1 LKIVQ
6 TVLLSC
12 FLLLIGSD
20 LAAQV
25 KASLKVPFGDSVIN
39 KGKDTIK
46 KKYGKDSVHY
56 PIRDKRGDFLS
67 DPSNN
72 PFELHDTAVLKRRV
86 EYNPAA
92 KSYYITEMVAGKP
105 QRIPATLTFDEFW
118 KLKTKKDEDA
128 YFMQRANSLGTLNRK
143 MTRPKAKVYD
153 SYFDRLFGKT
163 GSDLKV
169 DIRPVGEI
177 NIKAGYQGQN
187 VANPTLPEA
196 ARKNGGFDFDANTNF
211 SMNASIG
218 DKLKIPINLN
228 SLSNLGFD
236 NQIKLNYRGKKD
248 EIVKSIDAGNIN
260 YISRST
266 LIPSTQNLF
275 GVKAQFQFGRL
286 FVTAAIA
293 NQKSQRQSM
302 NLQGGTSTQHFQ
314 KRLDDYEENRHF
326 LLAQYFRNNYNTAM
340 SNLPIVNSQAQ
351 VKRIEVW
358 VTNRNGQ
365 TTNARDIVGLADLGE
380 AKPSK
385 KSLETNPGNLY
396 PDNGSNS
403 LYSSLI
409 KDTRSRNPSD
419 VTSVLSNPM
428 PGVVLRASEDYERTF
443 ARKLTE
449 NEYFFNPQIG
459 FLSLNIPLQPDE
471 VLAVA
476 FQYTYNGRVYQ
487 VGEFSDNIALNPNN
501 GVQQIMFLKLL
512 KATTQRTDLPIWD
525 LMMKNVYSLDLFG
538 TIQPTDFQLN
548 VLYEDP
554 SLGQKRYLP
563 ITDNDT
569 SVKGKALIKILRLDR
584 LNNRND
590 QQSDGVFDYVEGFT
604 VLSKMGRIVFPLL
617 EPFGED
623 LKNIAFK
630 ELFKKDSATAK
641 KYLFP
646 QLYRNIKAEAQTYT
660 NLNRYIMEG
669 QVKGAGGGSEISLNA
684 FNVPQG
690 SVSVRAG
697 GQILKEGTDYIV
709 DYGSGTVRIINP
721 GILSSNI
728 PVNVSFENNLGF
740 GFQERGFRALRLDY
754 VASKNFN
761 IGFSTQR
768 LSERPFFTKT
778 NFGSDPIKNAMYGLD
793 FNYKGELPSVTRALN
808 KLPFYKTKAKS
819 YITAYGEAA
828 YLQPGHAQQI
838 GKGASGLVYL
848 DDFESTRTNIDLRFP
863 FTSWALASTPVPFDE
878 ASTIPQSIDYN
889 KNRAR
894 IAWYTI
900 EPTLQDRNS
909 SNNPLSPNLA
919 ALSDP
924 RVRQVFTNELFPNK
938 TTNITDV
945 QLPTFDLTYYPS
957 DRGPY
962 NFNFKDLNSK
972 GQFGNPAEKWGGIMR
987 SLDQT
992 DFETNVIEYVEFWMQ
1007 NPFLDKKINSGKL
1020 ILNLGNV
1027 SEDILKDGRRFYE
1040 NGLPTAVN
1048 DTSNYETSI
1057 WGKVPTNP
1065 IQVTNAFSNNP
1076 DDRKFQDV
1084 GFDGL
1089 DDAGEIIKRKD
1100 FIDHI
1105 KQIPGLSPAVR
1116 DSINKDPSADNYK
1129 WYRDDSYTATNA
1141 GILDRYKYFNNPQ
1154 GNSPVAGTSVFS
1166 SAATMLPDNE
1176 DLNRDNTLNESES
1189 YWEYTINLSN
1199 ESLGVGKNF
1208 ITDTK
1213 QVPVTYADGTQRNE
1227 DWYLFRVPIR
1237 VPSAQR
1243 KAIGGI
1249 ADFRSIRFMRM
1260 YLTGF
1265 ANPVT
1270 LRFAKLDLVRN
1281 QWRQY
1286 ANEIDGSGN
1295 YTPVIDK
1302 SSSINTLAV
1311 SIEQNGSRQPVNY
1324 IIPPGIERVQLLSNN
1339 GVNLLQNE
1347 QALSVQLNN
1356 LQKGKSPRG
1365 VFKTMNID
1373 IRKYG
1378 NLSMFLHA
1386 ESQTPTVLSTNK
1398 GDITAVIRMGQD
1410 FQNNFYEI
1418 RIPLKV
1424 TPAGTYSIAQ
1434 TDVVWPAENSLN
1446 LNLNDLVNLKLERD
1460 KRHFSYTEKFPTKEI
1475 LPDNNLV
1482 QRYSVMGNPNLGEIR
1497 GILIAF
1503 ENTST
1508 QNSINAEVWVN
1519 ELRLSDMDESG
1530 SYAALGRMDMLLAD
1544 LGNISLSMNKR
1555 TAGFGTIEQ
1564 SMNQRARTGVTQFDI
1579 ATNIEAGKLLPKQ
1592 IKISIPVYASL
1603 NKSIE
1608 NPEYDPFNKDIKYD
1622 QEVSS
1627 LKGHQRDSVVNLSA
1641 NQSTIKTLNF
1651 TNVRVLPKGK
1661 PNLLSISNFDVSF
1674 SYSQLLQTS
1683 PVIDQN
1689 KMTKQRGAIGYT
1701 FNNQVKSFEPFRKLI
1716 KTNWAW
1722 LTWLKDI
1729 NLSPAPSLISYRTV
1743 LDRQYG
1749 EYTPRIINSS
1759 DRAIENVETTYDK
1772 YFTKSQLFNLR
1783 WPFTRSLNMDFN
1795 ANMNSRIIEPDG
1807 ANSSLSSKD
1816 LLTRIVPII
1825 NSGRNTLYSQK
1836 AMVRYDIPTAKLP
1849 LTNWILANVN
1859 AVTSYNW
1866 IGGSRLAD
1874 QTNLFGNTIENTLAY
1889 QATAQFNF
1897 TSLYKKSKYL
1907 NAAISEERVEA
1918 KQAITNPLATKILM
1932 TKAEAL
1938 AGKIGKARDSTLKK
1952 WREARRQERIAQRV
1966 LKANE
1971 PIIVPGGVKTIA
1983 SFLTML
1989 KTANADYTESF
2000 NSRLPGYEGN
2010 VEFLNETGTGLS
2022 PTIDYMFLGRQPD
2035 ANWLDK
2041 LNSSSK
2047 INSNPNFNMMFR
2059 QSFDQKFSFRMMV
2072 EPVKSLIIDVVV
2084 NKSFSKEY
2092 SELFKDTSINS
2103 IGDKYTPT
2111 HNNPLSAGGFNIS
2124 YMALN
2129 TFFSTH
2135 NPNVI
2140 STQFKAFESY
2150 RQKISINV
2158 ASNSYY
2164 ANPTGKKEAIKLDK
2178 DGYAVGYGKYAQD
2191 VLIPAFIA
2199 AYTGQDPQKVSLL
2212 NQTNSSIRSNPFSGM
2227 LPKPN
2232 WTILYNGLA
2241 KTKLLSDIFSNI
2253 TLTHGYNSNLSMNGF
2268 TSSLMYADTGRRNAP
2283 SFLDTVSKN
2292 YIPYFLVPNITISER
2307 MEPLI
2312 GINLTTVT
2320 QWSLRFEY
2328 KKSRILSLS
2337 LIDYQLSE
2345 NNSTEFV
2352 FGTAYRKKGL
2362 KLPFTIPGLNNNKLN
2377 NDLTIRFDM
2386 SIRDVYNSNSRLDQK
2401 EAYGTGGQK
2410 EVTIQPSIDYV
2421 LNSKINLKFFFD
2433 QRRTTPYISSSPPI
2447 TNTRAGVNIRIA
2459 L

>member
-1 LKIVQ
+1 LKIIQ
-6 TVLLSC
+6 TVLIS
-12 FLLLIGSD
+12 FFVLLLGGD
-20 LAAQV
+20 VAAQV
-25 KASLKVPFGDSVIN
+25 KTSLKVPFAENIIY
-39 KGKDTIK
+39 KGKDSIK
-46 KKYGKDSVHY
+46 KKYAKDSIHY
-56 PIRDKRGDFLS
+56 PIKDKRGDFLS
-67 DPSNN
+67 EPSNN
-72 PFELHDTAVLKRRV
+72 PFEFRDTSVLKRRV
-86 EYNPAA
+86 EYHAA
-92 KSYYITEMVAGKP
+92 SKSYFITEMIADKP

-118 KLKTKKDEDA
+118 KLKTKKDEEA
-128 YFMQRANSLGTLNRK
+128 YFRQRANSLGTLNRK
-143 MTRPKAKVYD
+143 IIRPKVKVYN

-163 GSDLKV
+163 DTNLKV
-169 DIRPVGEI
+169 SIKPVGEI
-177 NIKAGYQGQN
+177 NMMAGYQGQN
-187 VANPTLPEA
+187 VANPILPEA
-196 ARKNGGFDFDANTNF
+196 ARKNGGFDFSANTNF

-218 DKLKIPINLN
+218 DKLKIPININ

-236 NQIKLNYRGKKD
+236 NQIKLNYTGKKD

-275 GVKAQFQFGRL
+275 GVKTQLQFGRL

-293 NQKSQRQSM
+293 NQKSQRQSI
-302 NLQGGTSTQHFQ
+302 NLQGGNTTQHFQ

-326 LLAQYFRNNYNTAM
+326 LLAQYFRDNYNKAM
-340 SNLPIVNSQAQ
+340 GNLPLVNTQAQ

-380 AKPSK
+380 SKPSK
-385 KSLETNPGNLY
+385 KSFETNPGNVY

-403 LYSSLI
+403 LYSSII
-409 KDTRSRNPSD
+409 KDPSSRNPSQ
-419 VTSVLSNPM
+419 VSNVLNLPPLS
-428 PGVVLRASEDYERTF
+428 LSSSEDYERTF
-443 ARKLTE
+443 ARKLSE

-476 FQYTYNGRVYQ
+476 FQYTYNGKVFQ
-487 VGEFSDNIALNPNN
+487 VGEFSNDVALNPNN

-512 KATTQRTDLPIWD
+512 KATTQRTDRPIWD

-563 ITDNDT
+563 YTDKA
-569 SVKGKALIKILRLDR
+569 VEGQALIKILHLDR

-590 QQSDGVFDYVEGFT
+590 PQPDGVFDYVEGFT

-617 EPFGED
+617 EPFGRD
-623 LKNIAFK
+623 LDSLAFSTKAIAVK
-630 ELFKKDSATAK
+630 E

-646 QLYRNIKAEAQTYT
+646 QLYRNIKADAQTYT
-660 NLNRYIMEG
+660 NLNRFVMEG
-669 QVKGAGGGSEISLNA
+669 EVKGAGGGAEISLNA
-684 FNVPQG
+684 FNVPPG

-697 GQILKEGTDYIV
+697 GQILKEGLDYLV

-761 IGFSTQR
+761 IGFSTER

-778 NFGSDPIKNAMYGLD
+778 NFGSDPIKNALYGMD
-793 FNYKGELPSVTRALN
+793 FNYKGELPGVTNALN

-819 YITAYGEAA
+819 YLSAYGEVA
-828 YLQPGHAQQI
+828 YLKPGHAQQI
-838 GKGASGLVYL
+838 GKGGSGLVYL

-863 FTSWALASTPVPFDE
+863 FTSWTLASTPYRDIKDNTITTYEE
-878 ASTIPQSIDYN
+878 ATLLDSIDYN
-889 KNRAR
+889 KRRAR

-900 EPTLQDRNS
+900 EPTLQNRNS
-909 SNNPLSPNLA
+909 SNNPLSANLA

-924 RVRQVFTNELFPNK
+924 RIRQVFTNELFPNK

-945 QLPTFDLTYYPS
+945 QLPTFDLTYYPK

-962 NFNFKDLNSK
+962 NYHLKDLDTK
-972 GQFGNPAEKWGGIMR
+972 GQFNHPAEKWGGIMR
-987 SLDQT
+987 ALDQT
-992 DFETNVIEYVEFWMQ
+992 DFETNVIEYVEFWVQ
-1007 NPFLDKKINSGKL
+1007 DPFIKSSATKGQLV
-1020 ILNLGNV
+1020 LNLGNV

-1040 NGLPTAVN
+1040 NGIPTPNILA
-1048 DTSNYETSI
+1048 SI
-1057 WGKVPTNP
+1057 DSSTWGRVPINP
-1065 IQVTNAFSNNP
+1065 IQITNAFSNNP
-1076 DDRKFQDV
+1076 DDRNYQDV
-1084 GFDGL
+1084 GFDGI
-1089 DDAGEIIKRKD
+1089 DDDGERVKRKT
-1100 FIDHI
+1100 FID
-1105 KQIPGLSPAVR
+1105 QLATQGLGEVVKR
-1116 DSINKDPSADNYK
+1116 EMTNDPSADNYK
-1129 WYRDDSYTATNA
+1129 WYRDNAYTTINA

-1154 GNSPVAGTSVFS
+1154 GNSPVAGTSVYS

-1189 YWEYTINLSN
+1189 YWEYVIDLKKGN
-1199 ESLGVGKNF
+1199 LGVGSNY

-1213 QVPVTYADGTQRNE
+1213 QVAVTYADGTAHTE

-1237 VPSAQR
+1237 DTKKKS
-1243 KAIGGI
+1243 IGGI
-1249 ADFRSIRFMRM
+1249 SDFRSIRFMRM
-1260 YLTGF
+1260 YMTGF
-1265 ANPVT
+1265 EDSIT
-1270 LRFAKLDLVRN
+1270 MRFAKLDLVRN

-1295 YTPVIDK
+1295 YKTLAFDNTTV
-1302 SSSINTLAV
+1302 NTLAV
-1311 SIEQNGSRQPVNY
+1311 SIEQNGSRQPINY

-1339 GVNLLQNE
+1339 GVNLMQNE

-1386 ESQTPTVLSTNK
+1386 ESQIPSTNISN
-1398 GDITAVIRMGQD
+1398 GDITAVIRMGPD

-1418 RIPLKV
+1418 RIPLKM
-1424 TPAGTYSIAQ
+1424 TPAGTYTNAQ
-1434 TDVVWPAENSLN
+1434 SAIVWPAENSLN
-1446 LNLNDLVNLKLERD
+1446 LNLIDLVNLKLDRD
-1460 KRHFSYTEKFPTKEI
+1460 KKHLSNTEKYSMDIMSGT
-1475 LPDNNLV
+1475 NTG

-1497 GILIAF
+1497 GILVAF
-1503 ENTST
+1503 ENTSS

-1530 SYAALGRMDMLLAD
+1530 SYAALGRMDLILAD

-1564 SMNQRARTGVTQFDI
+1564 NMNQRARTGLTQFDL
-1579 ATNIEAGKLLPKQ
+1579 ATNIDAGKLLPKQ
-1592 IKISIPVYASL
+1592 VKMSIPIFASL

-1622 QEVSS
+1622 KEISTLQ
-1627 LKGHQRDSVVNLSA
+1627 GRQRDSVVNLST
-1641 NQSTIKTLNF
+1641 NQATIKTLNF
-1651 TNVRVLPKGK
+1651 TNVRLLPKGK
-1661 PNLLSISNFDVSF
+1661 ANLFSISNFDLSY

-1683 PVIDQN
+1683 PVIEQN

-1701 FNNQVKSFEPFRKLI
+1701 FNNQVKSIEPFRKLI

-1729 NLSPAPSLISYRTV
+1729 NFSPAPSLISYRTV

-1749 EYTPRIINSS
+1749 AYTPRIINSS
-1759 DRAIENVETTYDK
+1759 DRTIDKVETTYDK
-1772 YFTKSQLFNLR
+1772 YFTKSQLFTMR

-1795 ANMNSRIIEPDG
+1795 ANMNSRIDEPDG
-1807 ANSSLSSKD
+1807 PNGSLSSKD
-1816 LLTRIVPII
+1816 LITRMIPFI

-1836 AMVRYDIPTAKLP
+1836 AMVRYDIPTNKLP
-1849 LTNWILANVN
+1849 LTNWILANLN
-1859 AVTSYNW
+1859 AATSYNW
-1866 IGGSRLAD
+1866 IGSSRLAVD
-1874 QTNLFGNTIENTLAY
+1874 LGNTIENTLAY
-1889 QATAQFNF
+1889 QAMAQFNF
-1897 TSLYKKSKYL
+1897 TMLYKKSKYL
-1907 NAAISEERVEA
+1907 NAAISTVNNTA
-1918 KQAITNPLATKILM
+1918 KQTITNPLATKILM
-1932 TKAEAL
+1932 TKEEAL
-1938 AGKIGKARDSTLKK
+1938 FGITGKARDATLKK
-1952 WREARRQERIAQRV
+1952 WRAARRQERIAQRV

-1971 PIIVPGGVKTIA
+1971 PIQVLGGIKTIA
-1983 SFLTML
+1983 QFLTML
-1989 KTANADYTESF
+1989 KTASGDYTESF
-2000 NSRLPGYEGN
+2000 NSRLPGYDGN
-2010 VEFLNETGTGLS
+2010 VEFINKTGTGFS

-2035 ANWLDK
+2035 SNWLNDQYVHHQIK
-2041 LNSSSK
+2041 RD
-2047 INSNPNFNMMFR
+2047 PNFNMIFR
-2059 QSFDQKFSFRMMV
+2059 QTFDQKLSFRMMV
-2072 EPVKSLIIDVVV
+2072 EPVKSLIIDVVF

-2092 SELFKDTSINS
+2092 TELFKDTNS
-2103 IGDKYTPT
+2103 YTGVDNPKYDNPT
-2111 HNNPLSAGGFNIS
+2111 HANPLSAGGFNIS

-2140 STQFKAFESY
+2140 STQFKAFENY
-2150 RQKISINV
+2150 RQQISLRV
-2158 ASNSYY
+2158 ASNNSYWNNLSANKKITGGY
-2164 ANPTGKKEAIKLDK
+2164 AN
-2178 DGYAVGYGKYAQD
+2178 GYSKYAQD

-2232 WTILYNGLA
+2232 WNILYNGLS
-2241 KTKLLSDIFSNI
+2241 KSPILSSIFSNI

-2268 TSSLMYADTGRRNAP
+2268 TSSLMYADTGKRNAP

-2292 YIPYFLVPNITISER
+2292 YIPYFLIPNITISER

-2345 NNSTEFV
+2345 NNSTEFI
-2352 FGTAYRKKGL
+2352 FGTAFRKKGL
-2362 KLPFTIPGLNNNKLN
+2362 KLPFSLPGLTNNKLN
-2377 NDLTIRFDM
+2377 NDLTLRFDM

-2410 EVTIQPSIDYV
+2410 ELTIQPSIDYV
-2421 LNSKINLKFFFD
+2421 LNSRINLKFFFD

>member
-1 LKIVQ
+1 MKIVQ

-12 FLLLIGSD
+12 FLLLLGSK
-20 LAAQV
+20 LIAQV
-25 KASLKVPFGDSVIN
+25 KAGLKVPFADTTIS
-39 KGKDTIK
+39 KSKDTAK
-46 KKYGKDSVHY
+46 RKLVKDSVHF
-56 PIRDKRGDFLS
+56 PIQDRRGDFLS
-67 DPSNN
+67 DPSKN
-72 PFELHDTAVLKRRV
+72 PFEFRDTSVLKRRV
-86 EYNPAA
+86 EYDP
-92 KSYYITEMVAGKP
+92 KSNSYFITQMVAGKP
-105 QRIPATLTFDEFW
+105 QRIPATLSFDEFW
-118 KLKTKKDEDA
+118 KLKTNKDEQA

-143 MTRPKAKVYD
+143 VSRPKAKVYD

-169 DIRPVGEI
+169 DIKPVGEI
-177 NIKAGYQGQN
+177 NIMAGYQGQS

-196 ARKNGGFDFDANTNF
+196 ARKNGGFDFNANTNF

-236 NQIKLNYRGKKD
+236 NQIKLSYKGKKD
-248 EIVKSIDAGNIN
+248 EIIKSIDAGNIN

-275 GVKAQFQFGRL
+275 GVKTQLQFGRL
-286 FVTAAIA
+286 FITAAIA
-293 NQKSQRQSM
+293 NQKSQRQSV
-302 NLQGGTSTQHFQ
+302 NLQGGATTQHFQ

-326 LLAQYFRNNYNTAM
+326 LLAQYFRNNYNKAM
-340 SNLPIVNSQAQ
+340 SNLPVVTSQAQ
-351 VKRIEVW
+351 IKKIEVW

-365 TTNARDIVGLADLGE
+365 TTNARDVIGLADLGE
-380 AKPSK
+380 PLPQK
-385 KSLETNPGNLY
+385 KVLQTNPNNKY
-396 PDNGSNS
+396 PDNSSNS
-403 LYSSLI
+403 LYTAIINNPKS
-409 KDTRSRNPSD
+409 RSPTD
-419 VTSVLSNPM
+419 VSSVLAM
-428 PGVVLRASEDYERTF
+428 QGLRSAEDYERTF

-449 NEYFFNPQIG
+449 SEYFFNPQIG

-476 FQYTYNGRVYQ
+476 FQYTYNGKVYQ

-563 ITDNDT
+563 ESDD
-569 SVKGKALIKILRLDR
+569 SVKGKALIKILGLDR

-590 QQSDGVFDYVEGFT
+590 PQPDGVFDYVEGFT
-604 VLSKMGRIVFPLL
+604 VLSKMGRIVFPVL
-617 EPFGED
+617 EPFGAD
-623 LKNIAFK
+623 LEKSAFASAQMSGVK
-630 ELFKKDSATAK
+630 E

-646 QLYRNIKAEAQTYT
+646 ELYRNIKSEAQTYT
-660 NLNRYIMEG
+660 NLNRFIMEG

-754 VASKNFN
+754 MASKNFN
-761 IGFSTQR
+761 VGFSTER

-778 NFGSDPIKNAMYGLD
+778 NFGSDPIKNAMYGVD
-793 FNYKGELPSVTRALN
+793 FNYKGELPGVTKALN

-819 YITAYGEAA
+819 YITAFGEAA

-838 GKGASGLVYL
+838 GKGGSGLVYL

-863 FTSWALASTPVPFDE
+863 FTAWALSSTPMDRFVEGALSD
-878 ASTIPQSIDYN
+878 SIDYN

-909 SNNPLSPNLA
+909 NNNPLSSNVAL
-919 ALSDP
+919 LSDP
-924 RVRQVFTNELFPNK
+924 RVRQIFTNELFPNK

-945 QLPTFDLTYYPS
+945 QLPTFDMTYFPK

-962 NFNFKDLNSK
+962 NYNFKDLNSK
-972 GQFGNPAEKWGGIMR
+972 GQFVNPTQKWGGIMR
-987 SLDQT
+987 ALDQT
-992 DFETNVIEYVEFWMQ
+992 DFETNLIEYVEFWMQ
-1007 NPFLDKKINSGKL
+1007 DPFLKSPATSGQL
-1020 ILNLGNV
+1020 VLNLGNV

-1040 NGLPTAVN
+1040 NGMPTPNIPA
-1048 DTSNYETSI
+1048 SI
-1057 WGKVPTNP
+1057 DSSTWGNVPTNP

-1076 DDRKFQDV
+1076 DDRKYQDV

-1089 DDAGEIIKRKD
+1089 NDDQERVKRKNL
-1100 FIDHI
+1100 IDQI
-1105 KQIPGLSPAVR
+1105 TNPLVKQQFL
-1116 DSINKDPSADNYK
+1116 NDPSADNYK
-1129 WYRDDSYTATNA
+1129 WYRDETYNTTNA
-1141 GILDRYKYFNNPQ
+1141 GILDRYKFYNNPQ
-1154 GNSPVAGTSVFS
+1154 GNSPVAGNSIYS

-1176 DLNRDNTLNESES
+1176 DLNRDNTLNESEA
-1189 YWEYTINLSN
+1189 YWEYNIDLKREGLT
-1199 ESLGVGKNF
+1199 VGKNY

-1213 QVPVTYADGTQRNE
+1213 QVSVAYADGTQHTEN
-1227 DWYLFRVPIR
+1227 WYLFRVPIR
-1237 VPSAQR
+1237 DPQKKS
-1243 KAIGGI
+1243 IGGI
-1249 ADFRSIRFMRM
+1249 TDFRSIRFMRM
-1260 YLTGF
+1260 YMTGF
-1265 ANPVT
+1265 EDSIT
-1270 LRFAKLDLVRN
+1270 LRFAKLDLIRN

-1286 ANEIDGSGN
+1286 ANEVDSSGN
-1295 YTPVIDK
+1295 YKVIGPDNT
-1302 SSSINTLAV
+1302 SSINTLAV

-1324 IIPPGIERVQLLSNN
+1324 VIPPGIERVQLLSNN

-1347 QALSVQLNN
+1347 QALSVQINH
-1356 LQKGKSPRG
+1356 LQKGKTPRG
-1365 VFKTMNID
+1365 IFKTMNID

-1386 ESQTPTVLSTNK
+1386 ESQINSSNPIADKEL
-1398 GDITAVIRMGQD
+1398 TAIIRMGQD

-1424 TPAGTYSIAQ
+1424 TPKGTYSSVNAE
-1434 TDVVWPAENSLN
+1434 VVWPAENSLN
-1446 LNLNDLVNLKLERD
+1446 LNLNDLVNLKLQRD
-1460 KRHFSYTEKFPTKEI
+1460 KLHYSYTDKFGTVMTSGS
-1475 LPDNNLV
+1475 NAG

-1503 ENTST
+1503 ENNST
-1508 QNSINAEVWVN
+1508 KSQFVDAEVWIN
-1519 ELRLSDMDESG
+1519 ELRLSEMDESG
-1530 SYAALGRMDMLLAD
+1530 SYAALGKMDMILAD
-1544 LGNISLSMNKR
+1544 LGNISVSMNKR

-1564 SMNQRARTGVTQFDI
+1564 NMNQRAKTGVTQFDI
-1579 ATNIEAGKLLPKQ
+1579 ASNIDAGKLLPKQ
-1592 IKISIPVYASL
+1592 VKISIPVFAGL

-1622 QEVSS
+1622 KEISTLQG
-1627 LKGHQRDSVVNLSA
+1627 KQRDSVINLST
-1641 NQSTIKTLNF
+1641 NQSTVKTLNF

-1661 PNLLSISNFDVSF
+1661 STPLSISNFDLSY

-1683 PVIDQN
+1683 PVIEQN
-1689 KMTKQRGAIGYT
+1689 KVTKQRGAVGYT
-1701 FNNQVKSFEPFRKLI
+1701 FNNQAKSFEPFKKLI
-1716 KTNWAW
+1716 KTNSPW
-1722 LTWLKDI
+1722 LTWIKDI
-1729 NLSPAPSLISYRTV
+1729 NFNPAPSLISYRTV

-1749 EYTPRIINSS
+1749 EYTPRIVNAS
-1759 DRAIENVETTYDK
+1759 DRTIDKVETTYDK
-1772 YFTKSQLFNLR
+1772 YFTKSQLFNMR
-1783 WPFTRSLNMDFN
+1783 WPFTRSMNFDFS
-1795 ANMNSRIIEPDG
+1795 ANMNSRIDEPDG
-1807 ANSSLSSKD
+1807 PNGTLSSKD
-1816 LLTRIVPII
+1816 LLTRIVPVF

-1836 AMVRYDIPTAKLP
+1836 ATARYDLPTSKFP

-1859 AVTSYNW
+1859 ASTSYNW
-1866 IGGSRLAD
+1866 IGASRLAVD
-1874 QTNLFGNTIENTLAY
+1874 LGNTIENTLAY
-1889 QATAQFNF
+1889 QGSVQFNF
-1897 TSLYKKSKYL
+1897 QTLYKKSKFL
-1907 NAAISEERVEA
+1907 NAALNEQSSGP
-1918 KQAITNPLATKILM
+1918 KQSITNPLASKILM

-1938 AGKIGKARDSTLKK
+1938 AGKTGKERDSTLKK
-1952 WREARRQERIAQRV
+1952 WREARRQERIAQNV
-1966 LKANE
+1966 LKANQAIYVPDGIK
-1971 PIIVPGGVKTIA
+1971 PIA
-1983 SFLTML
+1983 RFLTML
-1989 KTANADYTESF
+1989 KTASGDYTESF
-2000 NSRLPGYEGN
+2000 NSRLPGYDGN
-2010 VEFLNETGTGLS
+2010 VEFLNKTGTGFS
-2022 PTIDYMFLGRQPD
+2022 PTIDYMFLGKQPD
-2035 ANWLDK
+2035 SNWLNEQYANHQIKRD
-2041 LNSSSK
+2041 
-2047 INSNPNFNMMFR
+2047 PNFNMIFR
-2059 QSFDQKFSFRMMV
+2059 QNFDQKFAFRMML
-2072 EPVKSLIIDVVV
+2072 EPMKSLIIDLNI
-2084 NKSFSKEY
+2084 NKSFTKEY
-2092 SELFKDTSINS
+2092 TELFKDTNS
-2103 IGDKYTPT
+2103 YYGVTNPKYDNPT
-2111 HNNPLSAGGFNIS
+2111 HANPLSAGGFNIS

-2135 NPNVI
+2135 NPNII

-2150 RQKISINV
+2150 RQTISLRV
-2158 ASNSYY
+2158 AA
-2164 ANPTGKKEAIKLDK
+2164 ANGYWNTVGKKATTA
-2178 DGYAVGYGKYAQD
+2178 DGYALGYSKYAQD
-2191 VLIPAFIA
+2191 VLIPAFLA
-2199 AYTGQDPQKVSLL
+2199 AYTGQDPQKVNLL
-2212 NQTNSSIRSNPFSGM
+2212 NQNNSSIRSNPFSGM

-2232 WTILYNGLA
+2232 WNIIYNGLA
-2241 KTKLLSDIFSNI
+2241 KTPFLSTIFSNI

-2292 YIPYFLVPNITISER
+2292 YVPYFLVPNITISEK

-2312 GINLTTVT
+2312 GINVTTLS
-2320 QWSLRFEY
+2320 QWSLRFDY

-2377 NDLTIRFDM
+2377 NDLTLRFDIA
-2386 SIRDVYNSNSRLDQK
+2386 IRDVYNSNSRLDQK

-2410 EVTIQPSIDYV
+2410 DVTIQPSIDYV
-2421 LNSKINLKFFFD
+2421 LNSKINLKLFFD
-2433 QRRTTPYISSSPPI
+2433 QRKTTPYISSSPPI

>member
-1 LKIVQ
+1 MRILQ
-6 TVLLSC
+6 TVLLFC
-12 FLLLIGSD
+12 FLLLFGSN
-20 LAAQV
+20 LAAQG
-25 KASLKVPFGDSVIN
+25 KAGLKVPFADTIIN

-46 KKYGKDSVHY
+46 RKFGKDSVHF
-56 PIRDKRGDFLS
+56 PISDKRGDFLS
-67 DPSNN
+67 DPSKN
-72 PFELHDTAVLKRRV
+72 PFEFHDTSVLKRRV
-86 EYNPAA
+86 EYDPAN
-92 KSYYITEMVAGKP
+92 KNYYITEMVAGKP
-105 QRIPATLTFDEFW
+105 QRIPATLSFDEFW
-118 KLKTKKDEDA
+118 KLKTNKDEQA

-143 MTRPKAKVYD
+143 ITRPKAKVYD

-169 DIRPVGEI
+169 DIKPVGEI
-177 NIKAGYQGQN
+177 NIRAGYQGQN

-196 ARKNGGFDFDANTNF
+196 ARKNGGFDFDASTNF

-236 NQIKLNYRGKKD
+236 NQIKLSYRGKKD
-248 EIVKSIDAGNIN
+248 EIIKAIDAGNIN

-275 GVKAQFQFGRL
+275 GVKTQLQFGKL
-286 FVTAAIA
+286 FVTGAIA
-293 NQKSQRQSM
+293 NQKSQRQSI
-302 NLQGGTSTQHFQ
+302 NLQGGATTQHFQ

-326 LLAQYFRNNYNTAM
+326 LLAQYFRNNYNKAM
-340 SNLPIVNSQAQ
+340 SNLPVINSQAQ

-358 VTNRNGQ
+358 VTNRTGQ

-380 AKPSK
+380 SKPSK
-385 KSLETNPGNLY
+385 RNLETNIANIY
-396 PDNGSNS
+396 PDNSSNS
-403 LYSSLI
+403 LYTSI
-409 KDTRSRNPSD
+409 INNPRSRNPSD
-419 VTSVLSNPM
+419 ISNVLNM
-428 PGVVLRASEDYERTF
+428 QGLRSSEDYERTF

-449 NEYFFNPQIG
+449 NEYFFNPQVG

-476 FQYTYNGRVYQ
+476 FQYTYNGKVYQ

-501 GVQQIMFLKLL
+501 GVQQIMFLKLI

-538 TIQPTDFQLN
+538 TIQPSDFQLN

-563 ITDNDT
+563 VADADF
-569 SVKGKALIKILRLDR
+569 SDKALIKILNLDR
-584 LNNRND
+584 LNSRND
-590 QQSDGVFDYVEGFT
+590 PQPDGVFDYVEGFT

-617 EPFGED
+617 EPFGDD

-630 ELFKKDSATAK
+630 KLFQTDSVKAK

-646 QLYRNIKAEAQTYT
+646 QLYRNIKSEAQTYT
-660 NLNRYIMEG
+660 NLDRFVMEG
-669 QVKGAGGGSEISLNA
+669 QVKGGGGGGAEISLNA

-697 GQILKEGTDYIV
+697 GQILKEGIDYIV

-754 VASKNFN
+754 MATKNFN
-761 IGFSTQR
+761 LGFSTER

-778 NFGSDPIKNAMYGLD
+778 NFGSDPIKNAMYGVD
-793 FNYKGELPSVTRALN
+793 FNYKGELPSVTKALN
-808 KLPFYKTKAKS
+808 KLPFYTTKAKS
-819 YITAYGEAA
+819 FITAYGEAA

-863 FTSWALASTPVPFDE
+863 FTSWALSSTPMDRFKEGMLSD
-878 ASTIPQSIDYN
+878 SIDYN

-909 SNNPLSPNLA
+909 ANNPMSNNLA
-919 ALSDP
+919 GLSDP

-945 QLPTFDLTYYPS
+945 QLPTFDLTYFPK

-962 NFNFKDLNSK
+962 NYNFKDLNSK
-972 GQFGNPAEKWGGIMR
+972 GQFVNPTEKWGGIMR
-987 SLDQT
+987 ALDQT
-992 DFETNVIEYVEFWMQ
+992 DFESNVIEYVEFWVQ
-1007 NPFLDKKINSGKL
+1007 NPFIKSPATSGQL
-1020 ILNLGNV
+1020 VLNLGNV

-1040 NGLPTAVN
+1040 NGMPTPSLPA
-1048 DTSNYETSI
+1048 SI
-1057 WGKVPTNP
+1057 DSSTWGRVPTNP
-1065 IQVTNAFSNNP
+1065 IQVTNAFSNNA
-1076 DDRKFQDV
+1076 DDRKYQDI
-1084 GFDGL
+1084 GLDGL
-1089 DDAGEIIKRKD
+1089 NDDDERLKRKNV
-1100 FIDHI
+1100 IDQI
-1105 KQIPGLSPAVR
+1105 SNSFVKQQFL
-1116 DSINKDPSADNYK
+1116 NDPSADNYK
-1129 WYRDDSYTATNA
+1129 WYRDDSYNTTNA
-1141 GILDRYKYFNNPQ
+1141 GILDRYKYFNNTQ
-1154 GNSPVAGTSVFS
+1154 GNSPLAGTSIYS

-1189 YWEYTINLSN
+1189 YWEYAIDLKKGN
-1199 ESLGVGKNF
+1199 LGVGKTAY
-1208 ITDTK
+1208 ITDSK
-1213 QVPVTYADGTQRNE
+1213 QVTATLADGTQSVE

-1237 VPSAQR
+1237 DPQK

-1249 ADFRSIRFMRM
+1249 TDFRSIRFIRM
-1260 YLTGF
+1260 YMTGF
-1265 ANPVT
+1265 EDSIT

-1286 ANEIDGSGN
+1286 ANEVDSSGN
-1295 YTPVIDK
+1295 YKMIGADNIST
-1302 SSSINTLAV
+1302 INTLAV

-1324 IIPPGIERVQLLSNN
+1324 VIPPGIERVQLLSNN

-1347 QALSVQLNN
+1347 QALSVQINR
-1356 LQKGKSPRG
+1356 LQKGKTPRG
-1365 VFKTMNID
+1365 IFKTMNVD

-1386 ESQTPTVLSTNK
+1386 ESQMNSPNPIKDQEL
-1398 GDITAVIRMGQD
+1398 TAIIRMGQD

-1424 TPAGTYSIAQ
+1424 TPRGTYTSVNA
-1434 TDVVWPAENSLN
+1434 DAVWPESNSLN
-1446 LNLNDLVNLKLERD
+1446 LSLNDLVNLKLERD
-1460 KRHFSYTEKFPTKEI
+1460 KQHFSYTSKFPMTVTSGT
-1475 LPDNNLV
+1475 NAG

-1497 GILIAF
+1497 GIMIAF
-1503 ENTST
+1503 ENSST
-1508 QNSINAEVWVN
+1508 KEYVDAEVWMN

-1530 SYAALGRMDMLLAD
+1530 SYAALGKMDLILAD
-1544 LGNISLSMNKR
+1544 LGNISVSMNKR

-1564 SMNQRARTGVTQFDI
+1564 NMNQRAKTGVTQFDI
-1579 ATNIEAGKLLPKQ
+1579 ASNIDAGKLLPKQ
-1592 IKISIPVYASL
+1592 VKMSIPVFAGL

-1608 NPEYDPFNKDIKYD
+1608 NPEYDPFNKDIKY
-1622 QEVSS
+1622 EKEIST
-1627 LKGHQRDSVVNLSA
+1627 LKGRQRDSVINLST

-1661 PNLLSISNFDVSF
+1661 SNLLSISNFDVSY

-1683 PVIDQN
+1683 PVIEQN
-1689 KMTKQRGAIGYT
+1689 KMTKQRGAVGYT
-1701 FNNQVKSFEPFRKLI
+1701 FNNQVKSFEPFKKLI
-1716 KTNWAW
+1716 KTNWPW

-1729 NLSPAPSLISYRTV
+1729 NFSPAPSLISYRTI

-1759 DRAIENVETTYDK
+1759 DRTIDKVETTYDK
-1772 YFTKSQLFNLR
+1772 YFTKSQLFNMR
-1783 WPFTRSLNMDFN
+1783 WPFTRSMNLDFS
-1795 ANMNSRIIEPDG
+1795 ANMNSIIDEPDG
-1807 ANSSLSSKD
+1807 PNGSIGSKD
-1816 LLTRIVPII
+1816 LLARIVPVI
-1825 NSGRNTLYSQK
+1825 NSGRNTLYSQR
-1836 AMVRYDIPTAKLP
+1836 ATMRYDLPTNKFP

-1859 AVTSYNW
+1859 AASSYNW
-1866 IGGSRLAD
+1866 IGASRLAVD
-1874 QTNLFGNTIENTLAY
+1874 LGNTIENTLAY
-1889 QATAQFNF
+1889 QGSVQFNF

-1907 NAAISEERVEA
+1907 NAALSDGKGFV
-1918 KQAITNPLATKILM
+1918 KQAVSNPLATKILM
-1932 TKAEAL
+1932 TKEEAL
-1938 AGKIGKARDSTLKK
+1938 AGTTGKVRDSTLKK

-1966 LKANE
+1966 LKANQ
-1971 PIIVPGGVKTIA
+1971 PIYVPGGIKTIA
-1983 SFLTML
+1983 QFLTML
-1989 KTANADYTESF
+1989 KTASGDYTESF
-2000 NSRLPGYEGN
+2000 NSRLPGYDGN
-2010 VEFLNETGTGLS
+2010 VEFLNKTGSGFS

-2035 ANWLDK
+2035 SNWLNNQYASHQIKRD
-2041 LNSSSK
+2041 
-2047 INSNPNFNMMFR
+2047 PNFNMIFR
-2059 QSFDQKFSFRMMV
+2059 QNFDQKLSFRVMI
-2072 EPVKSLIIDVVV
+2072 EPIKTLIIDLVV
-2084 NKSFSKEY
+2084 NKSFTKEY
-2092 SELFKDTSINS
+2092 TELFKDTNLNAAATN
-2103 IGDKYTPT
+2103 YNNPT
-2111 HNNPLSAGGFNIS
+2111 HANPLSAGGFNIS

-2129 TFFSTH
+2129 TFFTTH

-2140 STQFKAFESY
+2140 SSQFKAFESY
-2150 RQKISINV
+2150 REQISLRV
-2158 ASNSYY
+2158 AGTNGYWNTVGNK
-2164 ANPTGKKEAIKLDK
+2164 AKTA

-2199 AYTGQDPQKVSLL
+2199 AYTGQDPQKVNLL
-2212 NQTNSSIRSNPFSGM
+2212 NQNNSNIRSNPFSGM

-2232 WTILYNGLA
+2232 WNIMYNGLA
-2241 KTKLLSDIFSNI
+2241 RTPLLSTIFSNI

-2268 TSSLMYADTGRRNAP
+2268 TSSLMYADTGRRSAP

-2312 GINLTTVT
+2312 GINLTTLT

-2362 KLPFTIPGLNNNKLN
+2362 KLPFTIPGLSNNKLN
-2377 NDLTIRFDM
+2377 NDLTLRFDM

-2410 EVTIQPSIDYV
+2410 EITIQPSIDYV